1 MCLLTMR
8 NNIQVYQSGN
18 VGITSD
24 EYPEYRNMFGKARP
38 KIDNT
43 KALNEAIKK
52 QQRLPFPLG
61 TNKSLDANKP
71 PR

>member
-1 MCLLTMR
+1 MYDKSVD
-8 NNIQVYQSGN
+8 NN
-18 VGITSD
+18 
-24 EYPEYRNMFGKARP
+24 RNMFGKARP

-71 PR
+71 PQ